1 MTSLAGIRVLV
12 IEDEALIAALV
23 EDMLTELGATVI
35 GPAATVAKGLALAES
50 ETIDAAVLDVNLR
63 SETIEPIVDK
73 LSALQVPFVFATGY
87 GETGLSKAAGAPVI
101 EKPYSREALAAALSR
116 LVPRRG

>member
-50 ETIDAAVLDVNLR
+50 ETIDAAVLDVNLN
-63 SETIEPIVDK
+63 SESVDPIVDK
-73 LSALQVPFVFATGY
+73 LKALRVPFVFATGY
-87 GETGLSKAAGAPVI
+87 GEAGVPKAAGAPVI
-101 EKPYSREALAAALSR
+101 EKPYTREALANALAR
-116 LVPRRG
+116 IARRG